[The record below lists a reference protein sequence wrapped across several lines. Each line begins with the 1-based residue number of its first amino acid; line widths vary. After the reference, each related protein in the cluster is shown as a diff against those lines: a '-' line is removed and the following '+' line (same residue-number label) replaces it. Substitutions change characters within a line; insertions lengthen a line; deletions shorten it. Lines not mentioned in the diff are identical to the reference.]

1 MIESPHPDLK
11 YKNGRPRIK
20 QLDGIF
26 SLWPIKNNKEVAHY
40 WTKIDPI
47 LGRDGLFRSGNFTW
61 GEQDGEAYKSS
72 LKHPSDN
79 LESRQV
85 VRECVYE
92 ALNTLVDQG
101 YKLSPSQSL
110 DFILF
115 RRFKYGLK
123 VRLSRYKFRK
133 HRSSR
138 QAIKK

>member
-26 SLWPIKNNKEVAHY
+26 SLWLIKNNKQVAHY

-47 LGRDGLFRSGNFTW
+47 LERDGLFRSGDFIW

-72 LKHPSDN
+72 LKHPNDN
-79 LESRQV
+79 LYNRQV
-85 VRECVYE
+85 IRECVYD

-101 YKLSPSQSL
+101 YKLSPSQVL
-110 DFILF
+110 DLRFFL
-115 RRFKYGLK
+115 RFKRELQS
-123 VRLSRYKFRK
+123 RLHLYKFRK
-133 HRSSR
+133 YGSIS
-138 QAIKK
+138 